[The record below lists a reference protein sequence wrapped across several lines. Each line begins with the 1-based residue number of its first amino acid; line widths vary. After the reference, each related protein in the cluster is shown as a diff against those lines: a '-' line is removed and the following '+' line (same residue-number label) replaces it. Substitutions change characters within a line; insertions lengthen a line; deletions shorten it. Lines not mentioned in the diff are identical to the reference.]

1 MIRKK
6 VKTSPIHP
14 PDLTLLGL
22 VVLLLAFGVLM
33 VYDAS
38 VVESLSLVGGQYH
51 YLLRQLAWVGLGLTG
66 GFLAFFPDLRVF
78 KTLSL
83 PFFIFTILA
92 LIFVLIPSPFS
103 SQIGGS
109 RSWLALPIDV
119 PILGSLG
126 GQPSEFAKLGLILY
140 LAALFT
146 RRKRE
151 GEKNVRFLDFL
162 FPTALVC
169 GLIILEN
176 DIGNTVIAALL
187 GVTSFFFAGG
197 ALLQM
202 LLLLP
207 FAAGGL
213 VFFWFFSSTFQN
225 RIRLWLDSSIDPQ
238 GLGYQLRQIAIAL
251 GSGGFFG
258 LGLGESKQKYGY
270 IPEATTDAIFA
281 ILGEEIGFIGAILVM
296 LVFLIIIYR
305 GFLIARDSPD
315 DFSQLAAAG
324 ITAWF
329 GLQTIINLASLTGLI
344 PWTGITLPLISYGGS
359 SLVVTLVGFGI
370 LLNISRFTKHRSIR

>member
-1 MIRKK
+1 MIHKK

-22 VVLLLAFGVLM
+22 VLLLLAFGVLM
-33 VYDAS
+33 VYNAS

-51 YLLRQLAWVGLGLTG
+51 YLLRQGAWVGLGALG
-66 GFLAFFPDLRVF
+66 GLAAYFPHWRIFKGLSPFL
-78 KTLSL
+78 
-83 PFFIFTILA
+83 FIGAVLA

-109 RSWLALPIDV
+109 RSWLALPVDI

-126 GQPSEFAKLGLILY
+126 GQPSEFAKLALILY

-146 RRKRE
+146 KRKRA
-151 GEKNVRFLDFL
+151 GEKGARFWDFL
-162 FPTALVC
+162 LPTALLCALV
-169 GLIILEN
+169 IAEN
-176 DIGNTVIAALL
+176 DIGNTVIVALL
-187 GVTSFFFAGG
+187 GVSSFFFAGG
-197 ALLQM
+197 AFWQM

-207 FAAGGL
+207 LGAGGG

-251 GSGGFFG
+251 GSGGFLG

-270 IPEATTDAIFA
+270 IPEVTTDAIFA
-281 ILGEEIGFIGAILVM
+281 ILGEEIGFIGALLMMV
-296 LVFLIIIYR
+296 VFLIVIYR
-305 GFLIARDSPD
+305 GFLIARDAPD

-329 GLQTIINLASLTGLI
+329 GLQTVINLASLTGLI

-359 SLVVTLVGFGI
+359 SLIATLVGFGI
-370 LLNISRFTKHRSIR
+370 LLNISRFTRHGIR